1 MSSNYRDVDKALAVL
16 AMLRDHQH
24 EHPMGVNTHISKTYL
39 PQDTSLS
46 NRLGWFVRYGIILSQ
61 RGYHHGKDVRFYRL
75 GVSYEEAVTWL
86 HRRALGDPLHKKE
99 EVDEEEPIEEK
110 AKGVTAADLAW
121 MEKYRERYQQR
132 KQASIAARMVMDRS
146 L

>member
-24 EHPMGVNTHISKTYL
+24 EHPMGVDTHTSKTYL

-46 NRLGWFVRYGIILSQ
+46 NRMGWFVRYGIILSQ
-61 RGYHHGKDVRFYRL
+61 RGYSKGKDVRFYRL

-86 HRRALGDPLHKKE
+86 HRRNLNDPYYEKE
-99 EVDEEEPIEEK
+99 EVEEPIDPS

-132 KQASIAARMVMDRS
+132 KQASIAARMMMDRS